1 MRGTSKYVVKATFE
15 VEGVVEKSDVIGA
28 IFGQTEGLFGPDLD
42 LQQLQKTGR
51 MGRIEVQL
59 ETTQEETKGFIL
71 IPSGL
76 DKPLTTLIAAAVESV
91 DCMGPCLARVTLDTI
106 EDVREVKQVFI
117 LKRAQE
123 ILQKWVMESVPTI
136 EQPTR
141 RLKELPRGR
150 LEES

>member
-42 LQQLQKTGR
+42 LQELQKTGR
-51 MGRIEVQL
+51 IGRIEVQL
-59 ETTQEETKGFIL
+59 ETTQEETKGMIL
-71 IPSGL
+71 IPSSL

-91 DCMGPCLARVTLDTI
+91 DCIGPCLARVTLDTI
-106 EDVREVKQVFI
+106 EDVREAKQFLI

-123 ILQKWVMESVPTI
+123 ILQKWVIESVPTT
-136 EQPTR
+136 EQLTR
-141 RLKELPRGR
+141 RLKKLPRGS

>member
-42 LQQLQKTGR
+42 LQELQKAGR
-51 MGRIEVQL
+51 IGRIEVQL
-59 ETTQEETKGFIL
+59 ETTQEETKGMIL

-91 DCMGPCLARVTLDTI
+91 DCIGPCLARVTLDTI
-106 EDVREVKQVFI
+106 EDVREAKQVFI
-117 LKRAQE
+117 LNRAQE

-136 EQPTR
+136 EQLTR